1 VIAPAVVPVM
11 KISAGGRSAPIT
23 LVGDGLP
30 RGAWAFACR
39 PMDGDGVEGGT
50 TASAIATATT
60 KSAASAAPVRGPPPT
75 RRARPVASRPL
86 AGGRSPLALARG
98 VALSCSW
105 LLLATLYVYPLYQLS
120 APTRGPCSMSQG
132 VAFQSAWLLA
142 KNRSAEA
149 YDSGVPISRNGPSP
163 TVAYKL

>member
-1 VIAPAVVPVM
+1 M
-11 KISAGGRSAPIT
+11 KISAGGRSMPVA
-23 LVGDGLP
+23 LVGAGLP

-39 PMDGDGVEGGT
+39 AMDGAGVEGGT
-50 TASAIATATT
+50 IASAIATATT
-60 KSAASAAPVRGPPPT
+60 KSAASATPVSGPPPI
-75 RRARPVASRPL
+75 RRARPVAGRPL
-86 AGGRSPLALARG
+86 AGGRSPLALALARG

-105 LLLATLYVYPLYQLS
+105 LLSATLYVYPLYQLS
-120 APTRGPCSMSQG
+120 APPRGPCSMSQE
-132 VAFQSAWLLA
+132 VAFQSARLSA